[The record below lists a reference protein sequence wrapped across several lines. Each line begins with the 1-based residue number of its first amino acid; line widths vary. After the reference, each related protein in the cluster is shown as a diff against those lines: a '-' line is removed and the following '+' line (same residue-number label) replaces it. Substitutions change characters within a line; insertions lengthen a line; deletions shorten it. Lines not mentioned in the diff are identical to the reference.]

1 MKRRNHG
8 PDALGVLRTAAAL
21 AGGLCMLGA
30 QAQGQL
36 TFGGNLDIGTR
47 IDKNKTSVKL
57 VSSNSLLPSRLTFGA
72 LEELGDGWRAQAVL
86 EAGLTVDDG
95 AGAVQPPGAPA
106 GSFTFGRFSNIA
118 IGSERTGYLS
128 LGRQYTPLFVMGASG
143 VADVFGGAALGGAT
157 SISSFTVRA
166 SNSVA
171 YTYGYGP
178 RTLLKASPA
187 QGLGVAVLLAP
198 GESATAGGAGNQGG
212 FNVSYG
218 DGAWWAGYG
227 FHWIRGTSQAISTA
241 VPDSTTPVL
250 RQQTLAVAYNFGS
263 LRMNAG
269 FNRGRNSLNSNAGI
283 NRSGTYVGL
292 SYALTS
298 NQELKAFYG
307 RMNDR
312 RALNAD
318 YSTVQFAYTYAF
330 SKQTSIY
337 ALAGQVDNS
346 LSAAATLLNTSS
358 AVQTAAGLNSRSM
371 ALGILQ
377 RF

>member
-1 MKRRNHG
+1 MNRRNG
-8 PDALGVLRTAAAL
+8 GLGVAGGIRIATALTGGLWACGAL
-21 AGGLCMLGA
+21 A
-30 QAQGQL
+30 QSQL

-47 IDKNKTSVKL
+47 IDRNKTSVKQ

-95 AGAVQPPGAPA
+95 AGAVQPPGVPA
-106 GSFTFGRFSNIA
+106 GTFTFGRFANIA

-143 VADVFGGAALGGAT
+143 VADVFAGAALGGT
-157 SISSFTVRA
+157 NSISSFTVRA
-166 SNSVA
+166 SNSIA

-187 QGLGVAVLLAP
+187 QGLGVAAMLAP
-198 GESATAGGAGNQGG
+198 GESGAVGGAGHQGG
-212 FNVSYG
+212 FNISYG

-227 FHWIRGTSQAISTA
+227 FHWTRGTSQALSTA
-241 VPDSTTPVL
+241 GPDKASPVL

-292 SYALTS
+292 AYALTN
-298 NQELKAFYG
+298 NQELKALYG

-318 YSTVQFAYTYAF
+318 YSTVQLAYTYSF
-330 SKQTSIY
+330 SKQTSLY
-337 ALAGQVDNS
+337 ALAGQIDNS
-346 LSAAATLLNTSS
+346 ATAAATLLNASP
-358 AVQTAAGLNSRSM
+358 AVQTAAGRNSRSL